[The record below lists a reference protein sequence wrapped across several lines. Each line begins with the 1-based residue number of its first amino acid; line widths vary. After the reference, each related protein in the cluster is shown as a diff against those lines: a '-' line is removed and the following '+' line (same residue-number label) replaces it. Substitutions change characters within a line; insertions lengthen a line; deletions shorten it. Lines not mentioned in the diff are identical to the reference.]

1 MTAVSPALDAALAKL
16 ADSEHL
22 LIALDF
28 DGTLAPF
35 VDRPEDARALPEAQR
50 AVEKLLEISHT
61 TVAYVSG
68 RAVDSL
74 QLASESPD
82 GVLLVG
88 SHGAEY
94 RFDGVDA
101 HPPLS
106 AEDSARVA
114 ALAEAF
120 LGFADEHPGVSIE
133 RKPAGFAVHTR
144 GVETDAAFSAENDAR
159 RIVADVYPDA
169 TVRDGKNVLEFSV
182 LSATKGDAIRHLRD
196 YTGATAVLYSGDDVT
211 DEDAFRVLAESDL
224 ALKSGDGPTV
234 APYRVEAPAEVA
246 AVLHRLAELRAATGR

>member
-1 MTAVSPALDAALAKL
+1 MMAINPGLDSALTRL
-16 ADSEHL
+16 ADAEHL
-22 LIALDF
+22 LVALDF

-35 VDRPEDARALPEAQR
+35 VDHPEDARALPEAR
-50 AVEKLLEISHT
+50 LAVERLLEVSHT
-61 TVAYVSG
+61 TVAFVSG

-74 QLASESPD
+74 ERVSEAPA

-101 HPPLS
+101 HPELH
-106 AEDSARVA
+106 AEDAARVSELEA
-114 ALAEAF
+114 AFA
-120 LGFADEHPGVSIE
+120 GFPDAHSGARIE

-144 GVETDAAFSAENDAR
+144 GLDADEAFAAQDAAR

-169 TVRDGKNVLEFSV
+169 TVRDGKDVLEFSV
-182 LSATKGDAIRHLRD
+182 LAATKGDAILHLRD

-211 DEDAFRVLAESDL
+211 DEDAFEVLVDGDL
-224 ALKSGDGPTV
+224 ALKSGEGPTI
-234 APYRVEAPAEVA
+234 APFRVGSPAEVA
-246 AVLHRLAELRAATGR
+246 AVLDRLATLRAATGR